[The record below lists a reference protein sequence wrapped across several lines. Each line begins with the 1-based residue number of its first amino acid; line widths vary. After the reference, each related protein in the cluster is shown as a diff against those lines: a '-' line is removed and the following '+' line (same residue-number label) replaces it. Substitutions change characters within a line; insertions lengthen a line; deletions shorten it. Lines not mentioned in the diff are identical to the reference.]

1 MSQFTAHSSP
11 NLKQP
16 ARWQRLKLF
25 KQLACCASLLALL
38 PQANACG
45 PEFPMQ
51 LLDGR
56 EQNLLQLP
64 EPTFAEAIGIFQ
76 LPLKALPEQS
86 QLFQSEYDWERQ
98 QQVSASMV
106 AERQLL
112 SAETHAQVQRMRAAP
127 SFAEAFA
134 LGEGLD
140 AELRWYTAGAV
151 AFAQQDW
158 VNATSAF
165 QQVLA
170 LPQSAQTQRRSWAL
184 YSLAR
189 VLLAQ
194 NQPDAALVQFKQLYD
209 EVAAGLADPLNLA
222 VSALGEQARIAL
234 AKGDWQQAIA
244 LYGSQAK
251 YDQSGQDSL
260 RLVARQLLRLNDAE
274 LSQALQQQH
283 VATLLTR
290 FLLTQYQSLSYE
302 EHSPL
307 PRLTKLLIAN
317 ATTQLENAT
326 ELAAIS
332 YQQGEYDLA
341 AQLLQLAK
349 PSALGHWL
357 TAKLAL
363 RQGNQAEA
371 AAAYAQASQAFATP
385 ATAMPLSSSEQCRVQ
400 AEHGVLQLQR
410 GEYLQALALL
420 MASREYWLDAA
431 YVAERVLTIE
441 ELQQYVEA
449 KAPGFAVSLNGA
461 AEISAQQQAENQLRA
476 VLARRLMRSGKV
488 QQALRYFNHEA
499 DYQAAVQYHTA
510 MKAASSFW
518 QDDISKAQALFK
530 MAQLTREHGMALFGY
545 ELAPDYAVFDGYYE
559 LWNVGS
565 TEVIPAQESQRVLRA
580 SDAKAKRFHYRYTA
594 SALADKAADL
604 LPANS
609 QAFAATLCYASQW
622 LLARDAEAAAPYYRR
637 YLNEG
642 PYVSW
647 GETFG
652 QTCPEPDF
660 VAANARLAQNQAQQW
675 RQWRRKNRTL
685 ILALGCFAL
694 LAIAGFVW
702 RRSRKTQVS
711 N

>member
-1 MSQFTAHSSP
+1 MSTFKAHTS
-11 NLKQP
+11 
-16 ARWQRLKLF
+16 QRCKL
-25 KQLACCASLLALL
+25 LVWCLPLLAIL
-38 PQANACG
+38 PQAKACG

-64 EPTFAEAIGIFQ
+64 EPNFAEALTIFQ
-76 LPLKALPEQS
+76 SPLPALPEQP
-86 QLFQSEYDWERQ
+86 QFFQSEYGWDRQ
-98 QQVSASMV
+98 QQVPASVV

-112 SAETHAQVQRMRAAP
+112 SAETQAQVQRMRAAT
-127 SFAEAFA
+127 SFADAFA
-134 LGEGLD
+134 LGEGLA
-140 AELRWYTAGAV
+140 AELRWYSAGAV

-158 VNATSAF
+158 AQAASAF
-165 QQVLA
+165 RQVLA
-170 LPQSAQTQRRSWAL
+170 LPLQEQTQRRSWAL

-189 VLLAQ
+189 VLMAQ
-194 NQPDAALVQFKQLYD
+194 NQPDAALALFQQLYQ
-209 EVAAGLADPLNLA
+209 EVADGLADPLNLA
-222 VSALGEQARIAL
+222 VSALGEQARIML
-234 AKGDWQQAIA
+234 AKGDLQQAIA

-251 YDQSGQDSL
+251 YDPSGQDSL
-260 RLVARQLLRLNDAE
+260 RMVARQLLRLDDAA
-274 LSQALQQQH
+274 LQSALQQPN

-302 EHSPL
+302 DNSPL
-307 PRLTKLLIAN
+307 PRLTKLLLAN
-317 ATTQLENAT
+317 PKVQVENAT

-341 AQLLQLAK
+341 GQLLQVAK
-349 PSALGHWL
+349 PSALGYWL

-363 RQGNQAEA
+363 RQGKQTEA
-371 AAAYAQASQAFATP
+371 AAAYAKASQAFATQSS
-385 ATAMPLSSSEQCRVQ
+385 AMPLSTAEQCRVQ
-400 AEHGVLQLQR
+400 AEQGVLALQR
-410 GEYLQALALL
+410 GEYVQALALL
-420 MASREYWLDAA
+420 MQSGDYWLDAA

-449 KAPGFAVSLNGA
+449 KAPGLPVSLQGS
-461 AEISAQQQAENQLRA
+461 AEITAKQQAENQLRA

-488 QQALRYFNHEA
+488 PQALRYFNQEA
-499 DYQAAVQYHTA
+499 DYQAALQYQTA
-510 MKAASSFW
+510 IKAASGFW
-518 QDDISKAQALFK
+518 QDDIAKAEALFK

-559 LWNVGS
+559 LWNAES
-565 TEVIPAQESQRVLRA
+565 ADLIPPQEQQRVLRA

-609 QAFAATLCYASQW
+609 QAFAATLCYASKW

-647 GETFG
+647 GQAFG
-652 QTCPEPDF
+652 QACPEPDF
-660 VAANARLAQNQAQQW
+660 VAANERLAKNQAHRW
-675 RQWRRKNRTL
+675 RQWRREYRSHL
-685 ILALGCFAL
+685 LALGGFAL
-694 LAIAGFVW
+694 LTIAGIIW
-702 RRSRKTQVS
+702 RRARKTPVS
-711 N
+711 H